1 MRTYMRKINNLRKNN
16 IRGLLAV
23 VPKSVKKIPGSI
35 YKMKLLRRISRCSN
49 VTQKACNKKRS
60 CKYVKKTK
68 NQKGHC
74 RTKRNKSHKIVRYMK
89 R

>member
-1 MRTYMRKINNLRKNN
+1 MKKYLKKNNNLRNNN

-35 YKMKLLRRISRCSN
+35 YKMKLLKRSSKCSKL
-49 VTQKACNKKRS
+49 TQKKCNRKTS

-74 RTKRNKSHKIVRYMK
+74 RSKKNILHKVVKFIK
-89 R
+89 K